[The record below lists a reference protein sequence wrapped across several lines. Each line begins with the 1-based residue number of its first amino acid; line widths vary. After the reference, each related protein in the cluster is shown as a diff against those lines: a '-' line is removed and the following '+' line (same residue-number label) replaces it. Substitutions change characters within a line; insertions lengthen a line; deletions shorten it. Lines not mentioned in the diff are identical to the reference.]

1 MTRRILHL
9 GLGAFHRAHQAVYLQ
24 RLHDAGDRS
33 WSLAAGNLRRDGDA
47 VLDAL
52 IAQQGAY
59 TLETVSPEGRRQYQR
74 IGSIAHV
81 VPPDAGMAALI
92 ALGADAAT
100 GIVSLTITESGYGL
114 DARGDLDLQ
123 AADIAADLQA
133 TREHRGGS
141 TVYGVLATLLR
152 ERQRRQAGPLT
163 LLSCDNLRHNGA
175 RLRAALSRYLQAAGD
190 PALCDW
196 MQAHTSCPNTMV
208 DRITPRPTAD
218 LRERVRAATGIDDA
232 VPVSAEE
239 HLQWVVEDH
248 FAAGRPAWESVGAE
262 LVDDV
267 APYEEAKIRLLNATH
282 SAVAW
287 AGALR
292 GHAWIH
298 DAVAD
303 PAVRQLAHDYATLD
317 AIPVLRPSPLD
328 LDAYLAQVLRRF
340 GNPAIADTVQRVAV
354 DSRAK
359 LAMFVAPTVRDRLA
373 RNEPVEAVA
382 MLPALYLAFLDRA
395 RAATLPFR
403 YDETDSATPA
413 AADPVAALCGDAA
426 VWGEAAGD
434 PRWVSAVC
442 RAQARLERLALH

>member
-1 MTRRILHL
+1 MSHRILHL

-33 WSLAAGNLRRDGDA
+33 WSLSAGNLRRDADA
-47 VLDAL
+47 VLTAL
-52 IAQQGAY
+52 IAQGGRY
-59 TLETVSPEGRRQYQR
+59 TLETVSPAGERRYQR
-74 IGSIAHV
+74 IAAIGEV
-81 VPPDAGMAALI
+81 MPPDGGAEALV
-92 ALGADAAT
+92 ARGADPAT
-100 GIVSLTITESGYGL
+100 RIVSLTITESGYGL

-133 TREHRGGS
+133 TREHRAGS
-141 TVYGVLATLLR
+141 TVYGVLAALLR

-175 RLRAALSRYLQAAGD
+175 RLRAALGRYLQAAGD
-190 PALCDW
+190 RALCDW

-218 LRERVRAATGIDDA
+218 VRERVRESTGIDDA

-239 HLQWVVEDH
+239 HLQWVVEDR

-267 APYEEAKIRLLNATH
+267 TPYEEAKIRLLNATH

-303 PAVRQLAHDYATLD
+303 PAVRRLAQDYASTD
-317 AIPVLRPSPLD
+317 AIPVLRPSPVD
-328 LDAYLAQVLRRF
+328 LDAYLAQVLQRF
-340 GNPAIADTVQRVAV
+340 ANPAIADTVQRVAG

-359 LAMFVAPTVRDRLA
+359 LTMFVAPTVRDRLA
-373 RNEPVEAVA
+373 RGEPVDAVA
-382 MLPALYLAFLDRA
+382 MLPALYLAFLERA
-395 RAATLPFR
+395 RDATLPFR
-403 YDETDSATPA
+403 YGEPDSTAPA

-426 VWGEAAGD
+426 VWGASAAD
-434 PRWVSAVC
+434 PRWAAAVL
-442 RAQARLERLALH
+442 RAQARLGRLAPR

>member
-1 MTRRILHL
+1 MSHRILHL

-24 RLHDAGDRS
+24 RLHDAGDRR

-81 VPPDAGMAALI
+81 VPPDAGVAALI
-92 ALGADAAT
+92 ALGADADTA
-100 GIVSLTITESGYGL
+100 IVSLTITESGYGL
-114 DARGDLDLQ
+114 DARGELDLQ

-133 TREHRGGS
+133 TREQRAGS
-141 TVYGVLATLLR
+141 TVYGVLAALLR
-152 ERQRRQAGPLT
+152 ERQRRRAGPLT

-175 RLRAALSRYLQAAGD
+175 RLRAALGRYLQAAGD
-190 PALCDW
+190 QALCDW

-239 HLQWVVEDH
+239 HLQWVVEDR
-248 FAAGRPAWESVGAE
+248 FAAGRPAWETVGAE
-262 LVDDV
+262 LVADV
-267 APYEEAKIRLLNATH
+267 TPYEEAKIRLLNATH

-292 GHAWIH
+292 GHRWIH

-303 PAVRQLAHDYATLD
+303 PAVQQLARDYAILD
-317 AIPVLRPSPLD
+317 AIPVLRPSPVD
-328 LDAYLAQVLRRF
+328 LEAYLGQVLRRF
-340 GNPAIADTVQRVAV
+340 GNPAIADTVQRVAG

-373 RNEPVEAVA
+373 RDEPVDAVA
-382 MLPALYLAFLDRA
+382 MLPALYLAFLERA
-395 RAATLPFR
+395 RSATLPFR
-403 YDETDSATPA
+403 YDEPDSAAPA

-426 VWGEAAGD
+426 VWGGSAAD
-434 PRWVSAVC
+434 PRWAAAVR
-442 RAQARLERLALH
+442 RAQTGLGRLAPP